1 MFSLFITCTFLPPVE
16 DPTEAAGGV
25 DNADAGSGGF
35 DHARQLLQSEN
46 LPVRARA
53 FYIGT
58 QTAWT
63 WYTEEI
69 RCIKNPH
76 DGFAETIR
84 LATSAHNLFE
94 EVRLH
99 VCHCLYEEKSLE
111 WIGFTRGAPLSSL
124 NDQQMQ
130 VEEYVD
136 MVLELAKNRAWAKM
150 DYRTPPLAYAGIA
163 SATIAV

>member
-1 MFSLFITCTFLPPVE
+1 MHGDCCSPKISPYERERFTLAHKQLGRGILKRS
-16 DPTEAAGGV
+16 AA
-25 DNADAGSGGF
+25 
-35 DHARQLLQSEN
+35 LK
-46 LPVRARA
+46 
-53 FYIGT
+53 I
-58 QTAWT
+58 
-63 WYTEEI
+63 
-69 RCIKNPH
+69 PH

-84 LATSAHNLFE
+84 LTTSAHNLFE

-150 DYRTPPLAYAGIA
+150 DYTTPPLAYAGIA